1 MITKCYFNDLDFVE
15 KNNCTLTVSDD
26 VDCAGCVKLQI
37 ESRVE
42 EETAEPGVFEESV
55 YNTEL
60 TISGKQLI
68 SAIQKCLSVNG

>member
-1 MITKCYFNDLDFVE
+1 ME

-26 VDCAGCVKLQI
+26 ADCTGCVKLQI

-42 EETAEPGVFEESV
+42 EETSEPGVFEESV

-68 SAIQKCLSVNG
+68 LAIQKCLSVNG